1 MLERIT
7 IEEEI
12 LQIILVEFNI
22 RQNSEEWKKYN
33 VFGKKIGMMPRDYIN
48 LIDIVE
54 KKYTIRITGK
64 DIEKYELKNINQL
77 VGLVCEKLGVLNSM
91 IK

>member
-1 MLERIT
+1 
-7 IEEEI
+7 
-12 LQIILVEFNI
+12 
-22 RQNSEEWKKYN
+22 
-33 VFGKKIGMMPRDYIN
+33 MMPRDYIN